1 MNDGTCVD
9 GPNSFTCECPNGF
22 RGTYCHLRDYD
33 DVCPL
38 GACSGRQCVDNYLTE
53 TKYCQCYPGS
63 RYGLFLTDILFGLTH
78 VILSRHHNLV
88 ESDKV
93 SG

>member
-1 MNDGTCVD
+1 MPKIITYYFTSDDCTPGLCMNGGTCVD

-22 RGTYCHLRDYD
+22 QGTYCHLRDYD

-38 GACSGRQCVDNYLTE
+38 GACTGRQCVDNYLTE

-63 RYGLFLTDILFGLTH
+63 RYG
-78 VILSRHHNLV
+78 
-88 ESDKV
+88 
-93 SG
+93 